1 MDIIKEIIRQFTDLP
16 INEIDENMSLQGD
29 IGLDSFSM
37 ISMLVE
43 LENAFNVEIPNQE
56 LQNFQTLTDLCN
68 YVTTAAN

>member
-1 MDIIKEIIRQFTDLP
+1 MDIIKEIISQFTDLP